1 MDATIKKSLL
11 VELNMSTP
19 WDTDT
24 YYELG
29 VTTTVV
35 AGQPQLKLCNVILKY
50 EGLNVPCIYPRD
62 QLYITTT
69 GGGPY
74 DKFVWDL
81 GRIRNAAQRWSTFC
95 VIAVRGGAPIGAG
108 GVMTPHFSRQRGRGT
123 KLTFKTQR

>member
-1 MDATIKKSLL
+1 
-11 VELNMSTP
+11 MSTP

-95 VIAVRGGAPIGAG
+95 VIAVKFQYLYPGQAQCFCLGEHCPEDEFLFNGRR
-108 GVMTPHFSRQRGRGT
+108 VQQRNAW
-123 KLTFKTQR
+123 LVY